1 MTMSHLDVSAMSS
14 SGHDQHRIP
23 ATIKC
28 SNHNVPKL
36 TRGSLMTCRVRL
48 EKKKRNA
55 ELIWYQ
61 LYLEGTYQCTKS
73 NYEIILCPSGG
84 SATNPPNPTTT
95 QPSQGNFCNGQGF
108 DPNAYWC
115 DGGRLC
121 SKGERAC
128 GSNPHSCYKESMYN
142 CVNGQLAPK

>member
-1 MTMSHLDVSAMSS
+1 MSHQAASATLNN
-14 SGHDQHRIP
+14 GHDQRRTL
-23 ATIKC
+23 ATTKC
-28 SNHNVPKL
+28 SSHNVEKR
-36 TRGSLMTCRVRL
+36 TRGSSTTCQVNRT
-48 EKKKRNA
+48 
-55 ELIWYQ
+55 LIREDSIAFISS
-61 LYLEGTYQCTKS
+61 LLHLAGTYQCTKA

-84 SATNPPNPTTT
+84 SATNPPNPTTS
-95 QPSQGNFCNGQGF
+95 QPSQGNVCNGQGF
-108 DPNAYWC
+108 DSNAYWC